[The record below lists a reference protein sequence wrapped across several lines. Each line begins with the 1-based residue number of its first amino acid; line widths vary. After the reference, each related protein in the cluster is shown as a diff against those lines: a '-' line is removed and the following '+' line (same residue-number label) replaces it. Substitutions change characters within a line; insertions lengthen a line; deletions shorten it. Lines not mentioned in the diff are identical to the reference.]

1 MIRFLFVITLIF
13 FNSVIH
19 ASSFT
24 GKIAKI
30 TVINN
35 NRTSSEK
42 IISNLFTKINAPYS
56 ISLINKDLHRLM
68 SVGQFDDIKVTAQQ
82 ISNGVELI
90 YKVEEV
96 PEVKK
101 IIIEDKNSEIK
112 ISKTFFRTKINTP
125 FNSYKW
131 NNDLAKLELLFLK
144 NYYYDVKITDEV
156 LISKKLNFVSIFVK
170 IISGTQEYVEDV
182 KVNGNNFV
190 ESSIIKKTMHFRP
203 KNGWLWRS
211 EKGYYF
217 PSKFPNDLEKIRDL
231 YKRKG
236 YLDTSVS
243 ISKTR
248 GTNPNAIILNINIK
262 EGPQYGV
269 EKFLW
274 RQDFLATNNFEKI
287 KAEFVIPKNSA
298 YDPFVEDR
306 IKEKIKKVFEEINL
320 LQPEITIREFI
331 SPRSSPANPLLDIGI
346 TLKPKL

>member
-1 MIRFLFVITLIF
+1 MTRFLFIITLF
-13 FNSVIH
+13 FLNSVLL

-35 NRTSSEK
+35 NRTSSKK

-56 ISLINKDLHRLM
+56 ISLINKDIHILM

-101 IIIEDKNSEIK
+101 IIIDDEISAIK
-112 ISKTFFRTKINTP
+112 ISKSFFRTKINSP

-131 NNDLAKLELLFLK
+131 NNDLAKLELVFLK

-170 IISGTQEYVEDV
+170 IISGTQEYVEV
-182 KVNGNNFV
+182 VEVSGNNFV
-190 ESSIIKKTMHFRP
+190 ESSVIKKAMHFRP
-203 KNGWLWRS
+203 KSGWVWCS

-217 PSKFPNDLEKIRDL
+217 PSKFPNDLKKIREL

-243 ISKTR
+243 ILKTR
-248 GTNPNAIILNINIK
+248 GSNPNAIILNINIK

-274 RQDFLATNNFEKI
+274 RQDFLSTNNFEKL
-287 KAEFVIPKNSA
+287 KSEFVIPKNSA

-306 IKEKIKKVFEEINL
+306 IKERIKKVFEEINL
-320 LQPEITIREFI
+320 PQPEITIREFT
-331 SPRSSPANPLLDIGI
+331 SPRSSPTNPLLDIGI